1 MRWAER
7 LLDKLGLQPTEGQ
20 PLHQYTISPDAFA
33 ELESAL
39 ASHIL
44 AGGRPDVAAPPFVFW
59 AAEHIRARFQGGA
72 LKWAFVL
79 EPLGLPPEDQTTGR
93 QLTESGLRWWGR
105 SVRQTRAGI
114 HLYLYSLM
122 AEGGIPEALLA
133 DAGLYRNVVMG
144 VLGDIE
150 AEGGSEAE
158 PWAQPIAARW
168 VERLPQ
174 TFRTEEVQQ
183 LLAELAVVLAA
194 FRADLPADLPQAAAE
209 AWLNRHRPDWFK
221 KLPLRMTPAI
231 AESLIRPALRAARR
245 KPSETAGSL
254 CQREL
259 RQDTDGSWHTYLV
272 LAEAGWLPAAHWPSA
287 QGLRLLLLP
296 TGARDL
302 GAIRFIA
309 TPEVDGWQLS
319 RVGPATRA
327 TARWPPERP
336 FVLAAFS
343 DGHGKG
349 HAVIEPGLPTASEA
363 PGLWRAADPGE
374 GAGATRLV
382 PHAGRGRTRGTCLWL
397 LGPHDIEPSA
407 DDGVRLEE
415 MEQAP
420 HGWLWRVSGAGE
432 VRLGDRRFAIRTE
445 TDEESPNARLLA
457 YGPALPGWQLAAA
470 IPVHR
475 GDVEFHGQIGAAPVA
490 RLPDRALR
498 RTAGRTLCSEV
509 VEWVRDGEAL
519 AHCRLVRLPEAV
531 GFALE
536 ETDPGEVTL
545 TGTGIDPKWNVRL
558 HAGIEETGGTRT
570 GTTVRLTLRISGRS
584 PGVVRLRL
592 SEPSTGRSIELEAP
606 WPTRTGMVLD
616 PDGQRLEDDRP
627 LSVDALDGWRAVVPP
642 GQFGDLQ
649 LRMSGPQPISI
660 RVHGDVSLASRE
672 SLVRAMLAQ
681 GDPDAQVN
689 ACVVVAG
696 RESARLRIR
705 RYEGVAGI
713 TDGVF
718 HAGLARD
725 APNVPETALAAEFG
739 ALRTVTL
746 HALDLQ
752 GRNAIG
758 PIELPARV
766 DLKNHLSASSGP
778 WLIQSRLGGQ
788 NQRATVWNPQE
799 TVTSTREERIQD
811 YAEQWERYTTD
822 AADLELSQMWELV
835 VAAGRGGDAGVL
847 DQVQAVARVPAV
859 LVLLA
864 LRVRGPELALLFD
877 LDTAAPIFWPTLP
890 VVAFARAVKIQYGS
904 MLSSLAPHIDGTAA
918 EAAALQAVVGR
929 LARILVHRPEWSTH
943 VGHALAD
950 AGLIGHV
957 AADPSLAEVLGR
969 VIVREP
975 MDFLFS
981 QAQVAARRFDRL
993 PNGVG
998 RLAPRNRPDRLSG
1011 FHHYRQSLIDAPLV
1025 AAEMAAGVRPSPDVD
1040 ERLMLINLRLVD
1052 PGYFDAALPAALH
1065 HYMEPSYR

>member
-1 MRWAER
+1 MQWAES
-7 LLDKLGLQPTEGQ
+7 LLDRIGLQPTEGQ
-20 PLHQYTISPDAFA
+20 PLYQYAISPDAFA
-33 ELESAL
+33 ELERAL
-39 ASHIL
+39 ASHI
-44 AGGRPDVAAPPFVFW
+44 AVGGRPDVAAPPFVFW
-59 AAEHIRARFQGGA
+59 AAEHVRARFQGGP
-72 LKWAFVL
+72 LTWAFVL
-79 EPLGLPPEDQTTGR
+79 EPLGLPPEDQTAGR
-93 QLTESGLRWWGR
+93 RLTESGLRWWGR

-114 HLYLYSLM
+114 NLYLYSLM

-133 DAGLYRNVVMG
+133 DAGLYRSVVMG
-144 VLGDIE
+144 VLSDIE

-158 PWAQPIAARW
+158 PWTHSIAARW

-174 TFRTEEVQQ
+174 TFRTEEIQQ
-183 LLAELAVVLAA
+183 LVADLALALTKL
-194 FRADLPADLPQAAAE
+194 RADLPADLPQAAAE
-209 AWLNRHRPDWFK
+209 AWLNRHRPGWVK

-231 AESLIRPALRAARR
+231 AESLIRPALRATRR
-245 KPSETAGSL
+245 TPSEAAGSL

-259 RQDTDGSWHTYLV
+259 RQDTDGNWHAYLV
-272 LAEAGWLPAAHWPSA
+272 LADSGWLPAAHWPSA
-287 QGLRLLLLP
+287 QGLRLLLVP

-309 TPEVDGWQLS
+309 TPEVDGWQLG
-319 RVGPATRA
+319 RVGPVTRA
-327 TARWPPERP
+327 TARWPPEKP

-343 DGHGKG
+343 DGHEKG
-349 HAVIEPGLPTASEA
+349 QAVVEPGLPTAIEA
-363 PGLWRAADPGE
+363 PGLWRAADPCE
-374 GAGATRLV
+374 GAHATRLV

-415 MEQAP
+415 VEQAP

-432 VRLGDRRFAIRTE
+432 VRLGDRRFAIQTE
-445 TDEESPNARLLA
+445 TDEESPDARLLA
-457 YGPALPGWQLAAA
+457 YGPPLPGWQLATAV
-470 IPVHR
+470 PVHR
-475 GDVEFHGQIGAAPVA
+475 GDVEFHGQIGEAPAA

-498 RTAGRTLCSEV
+498 RTPGRTLCAEV
-509 VEWVRDGEAL
+509 VEWVREGEAL
-519 AHCRLVRLPEAV
+519 AHCRLVCLPEAV

-536 ETDPGEVTL
+536 ETNPGEVTL

-558 HAGIEETGGTRT
+558 CAGIEEAGGIRT
-570 GTTVRLTLRISGRS
+570 GTTVRLTLRISGRP

-592 SEPSTGRSIELEAP
+592 SQPDIGHSIELEAP

-616 PDGQRLEDDRP
+616 PDGQRLEHDRP

-649 LRMSGPQPISI
+649 LRMIGYQPISI
-660 RVHGDVSLASRE
+660 RVHGEASLASRE

-696 RESARLRIR
+696 MESARLRIR

-713 TDGVF
+713 ADGVF

-725 APNVPETALAAEFG
+725 APNVPETTLAAESET
-739 ALRTVTL
+739 LPTVTL
-746 HALDLQ
+746 HALDL
-752 GRNAIG
+752 GGGKVIG

-766 DLKNHLSASSGP
+766 DLENHLSRSSGP

-788 NQRATVWNPQE
+788 TQRATFWNPQE
-799 TVTSTREERIQD
+799 TAPSTREERIRD
-811 YAEQWERYTTD
+811 YAEQWERYETD
-822 AADLELSQMWELV
+822 AADPGLSQMWELI

-847 DQVQAVARVPAV
+847 DQVQAIARVPAV

-864 LRVRGPELALLFD
+864 LRVREPELALVFN
-877 LDTAAPIFWPTLP
+877 LDTAAPILWPIMP
-890 VVAFARAVKIQYGS
+890 VADFARAVKSQYRS
-904 MLSSLAPHIDGTAA
+904 MRSSLTPHIEAAAA
-918 EAAALQAVVGR
+918 EAAALQAIVGR
-929 LARILVHRPEWSTH
+929 LSKILIHRPEWCTH

-975 MDFLFS
+975 MDFLFR

-998 RLAPRNRPDRLSG
+998 RLEPLHRPNRLSV
-1011 FHHYRQSLIDAPLV
+1011 FHRYCQSLIDAPLV
-1025 AAEMAAGVRPSPDVD
+1025 AAEMAAGIRPPPDVD

-1052 PGYFDAALPAALH
+1052 PDYFDAALPAALC
-1065 HYMEPSYR
+1065 HYMELP

>member
-7 LLDKLGLQPTEGQ
+7 LLNEVGLQLAEGT
-20 PLHQYTISPDAFA
+20 PLHQYTISPGAFA
-33 ELESAL
+33 EIESAL
-39 ASHIL
+39 TSHIA
-44 AGGRPDVAAPPFVFW
+44 AGGRLDVAAPPFVFW
-59 AAEHIRARFQGGA
+59 AAEHIRARFQGGP

-79 EPLGLPPEDQTTGR
+79 EPLGLPPEDQDNGR
-93 QLTESGLRWWGR
+93 RLTESGLRWWGR
-105 SVRQTRAGI
+105 GVRQTRAGI

-133 DAGLYRNVVMG
+133 DAGLYRSVVLG
-144 VLGDIE
+144 VLGDME

-158 PWAQPIAARW
+158 PWANSIAARW

-174 TFRTEEVQQ
+174 TFRTDEICQ
-183 LLAELAVVLAA
+183 LLADLALVLAA
-194 FRADLPADLPQAAAE
+194 LRSDLPADLPQAAAE
-209 AWLNRHRPDWFK
+209 AWLNRHRPGWFK

-245 KPSETAGSL
+245 TPSEVTGSL

-259 RQDTDGSWHTYLV
+259 RQDTVGNWNAYLV

-309 TPEVDGWQLS
+309 TPEVDGWQLG
-319 RVGPATRA
+319 RVGPVTRA
-327 TARWPPERP
+327 TAQWAPEKP
-336 FVLAAFS
+336 FALAAFS
-343 DGHGKG
+343 DGDEKG
-349 HAVIEPGLPTASEA
+349 QAVIEPGLPTPIEA
-363 PGLWRAADPGE
+363 PSLWRAADPSE
-374 GAGATRLV
+374 GSRATRLV

-397 LGPHDIEPSA
+397 LGPDDIEPSV
-407 DDGVRLEE
+407 DDDVRLEE
-415 MEQAP
+415 VEPAP
-420 HGWLWRVSGAGE
+420 HGWLWRVSGVGE
-432 VRLGDRRFAIRTE
+432 LRLGDRRFAIRTG
-445 TDEESPNARLLA
+445 TDEESPNTRLLA

-470 IPVHR
+470 MPVHR
-475 GDVEFHGQIGAAPVA
+475 GDVEFHGQIGAAPAA

-498 RTAGRTLCSEV
+498 RTPGRTLCAEV
-509 VEWVRDGEAL
+509 VEWVREGETL

-531 GFALE
+531 RFALE
-536 ETDPGEVTL
+536 ETNPGEVTL
-545 TGTGIDPKWNVRL
+545 TGSGIDPNWNVRL
-558 HAGIEETGGTRT
+558 QAGVEETGGTRT
-570 GTTVRLTLRISGRS
+570 GAAVRLTLRISGRP
-584 PGVVRLRL
+584 PGIVQLRL
-592 SEPSTGRSIELEAP
+592 SEPGTGRSIELEAP

-616 PDGQRLEDDRP
+616 PDGQRLEHDRP

-642 GQFGDLQ
+642 GQFGDLE
-649 LRMSGPQPISI
+649 LRMIGHRPISV

-696 RESARLRIR
+696 TESARLRIR

-725 APNVPETALAAEFG
+725 APNVPETALATEFG
-739 ALRTVTL
+739 SLRTLTL
-746 HALDLQ
+746 HALDLE
-752 GRNAIG
+752 GREAIG
-758 PIELPARV
+758 PIELPAPV
-766 DLKNHLSASSGP
+766 DLKNHFSANSGP
-778 WLIQSRLGGQ
+778 WLIQSRLAGQ

-799 TVTSTREERIQD
+799 TTTSTRDERIRD
-811 YAEQWERYTTD
+811 YAEQWERYMTD
-822 AADLELSQMWELV
+822 QADPGLSQMWELI

-859 LVLLA
+859 LVVLA
-864 LRVRGPELALLFD
+864 LRVKEPELALVFD

-890 VVAFARAVKIQYGS
+890 VAAFARAVETQHGA
-904 MLSSLAPHIDGTAA
+904 MLSSLALHMDTTAA
-918 EAAALQAVVGR
+918 EEAALQAVVGR
-929 LARILVHRPEWSTH
+929 LTRILAHRPEWSTH
-943 VGHALAD
+943 VGHGLAD
-950 AGLIGHV
+950 TGLVGRV

-969 VIVREP
+969 VIVPSP

-998 RLAPRNRPDRLSG
+998 GLAPWNRPERLSG
-1011 FHHYRQSLIDAPLV
+1011 FHHYCQSLIDGPLV
-1025 AAEMAAGVRPSPDVD
+1025 AAEMAAGVRPPPDVD

-1052 PGYFDAALPAALH
+1052 PDYFDAALPAAVH
-1065 HYMEPSYR
+1065 HYMEASSR